1 MKVLNHM
8 MRLEEKPLIEK
19 PLIEKTLY
27 TSIQLWQPKDV
38 VCSLFINMVGQTT

>member
-8 MRLEEKPLIEK
+8 MRLEEKALM
-19 PLIEKTLY
+19 EKTLY

-38 VCSLFINMVGQTT
+38 VCSLFMNMVGQTT